1 MQRDRQTH
9 RLTGNRTDA
18 GPFSPCCLHS
28 VAEISPH
35 LWSPQTG
42 MLEPSPNGNHW
53 CNKTRMLFFCQF
65 SSSETKYLSFSNK
78 PLMGGFKRAGEL
90 RPLLLSKLDTVLKL
104 IKPTEVQLKHNLT
117 SSTDSVKDPDGQVGW
132 IRGNQAISTCCPSFH
147 CTFSAPRT
155 AKRQTEPTHGTVKA
169 QVPAVCSR
177 ARVWGAVVLTR
188 YSDSDCRQR
197 DQRGCYS

>member
-1 MQRDRQTH
+1 MLKPS
-9 RLTGNRTDA
+9 LT
-18 GPFSPCCLHS
+18 
-28 VAEISPH
+28 
-35 LWSPQTG
+35 
-42 MLEPSPNGNHW
+42 
-53 CNKTRMLFFCQF
+53 
-65 SSSETKYLSFSNK
+65 YLSFSNK

-104 IKPTEVQLKHNLT
+104 IKPTEVQVKQNLK
-117 SSTDSVKDPDGQVGW
+117 SSTDSVKDPDKQVGW

-147 CTFSAPRT
+147 CTFSAPRP
-155 AKRQTEPTHGTVKA
+155 AKRQTEPTHGTVEGRLQAA